1 MSVAAAD
8 HAAGLLRETIAR
20 KGRARLVAATGASQI
35 EFLAA
40 LVAAPG
46 IEWNKVD
53 LFHLD
58 EYVGLPITHPASFRR
73 YLHDRLIDVV
83 GIRSYHLLDGESDC
97 RRVAADAGRA
107 LTAAPID
114 LAFVGIGENGHLA
127 FNDPPADFD
136 TSEPYLVVTLDD
148 ACRRQQVGEGWFA
161 SLDEVPEQAI
171 SMSVRQILE
180 SRIILCV
187 VPDARKA
194 AAVKACVEGPV
205 SPLAPASILQLHA
218 ATTLYLDRDSSEL
231 LRPSTRGAH
240 RWRRTTSRE
249 ARMSGPLRSA
259 GQRLR
264 RRRFQR
270 ARPVAPIAWRFAL
283 AQLRLTGVT
292 RCLPTLITSSFDDF
306 AACARVLADVDGSGD
321 RRHPHGGAVHLAG
334 GRRARRASAR
344 LTSPRHVVTT
354 SSAGR
359 RRRDGRIVL
368 VTLAPEVPRRIALI
382 EQLVTPA
389 CASPSATRRD
399 RRSDRRRRL
408 CRRDA
413 VDAPRQ
419 RLRAMLPRHPN
430 VIWEQLAADGLLAS
444 LIVDGHHLPP
454 ATVKAMVRAKGADRT
469 ILVTDAIGA
478 AGSRA
483 RPLPDR
489 RRRVRAR
496 RRRPR
501 VASRDAVPRRLE
513 PDARSRDREHRPV
526 HRPADRRTSSDGVA
540 RPRRATSASS
550 RPAR

>member
-1 MSVAAAD
+1 MLVRTYADRAAMSVAAAD

-20 KGRARLVAATGASQI
+20 KGAARLVVATGASQL

-46 IEWNKVD
+46 IKWNKVE

-97 RRVAADAGRA
+97 GRVTADVGRA

-161 SLDEVPEQAI
+161 SLDAVPERAI

-231 LRPSTRGAH
+231 LRPSTRGAI
-240 RWRRTTSRE
+240 
-249 ARMSGPLRSA
+249 
-259 GQRLR
+259 
-264 RRRFQR
+264 
-270 ARPVAPIAWRFAL
+270 V
-283 AQLRLTGVT
+283 
-292 RCLPTLITSSFDDF
+292 
-306 AACARVLADVDGSGD
+306 
-321 RRHPHGGAVHLAG
+321 GG
-334 GRRARRASAR
+334 
-344 LTSPRHVVTT
+344 
-354 SSAGR
+354 
-359 RRRDGRIVL
+359 
-368 VTLAPEVPRRIALI
+368 E
-382 EQLVTPA
+382 
-389 CASPSATRRD
+389 
-399 RRSDRRRRL
+399 
-408 CRRDA
+408 
-413 VDAPRQ
+413 
-419 RLRAMLPRHPN
+419 N
-430 VIWEQLAADGLLAS
+430 
-444 LIVDGHHLPP
+444 
-454 ATVKAMVRAKGADRT
+454 
-469 ILVTDAIGA
+469 
-478 AGSRA
+478 
-483 RPLPDR
+483 
-489 RRRVRAR
+489 
-496 RRRPR
+496 
-501 VASRDAVPRRLE
+501 E
-513 PDARSRDREHRPV
+513 P
-526 HRPADRRTSSDGVA
+526 
-540 RPRRATSASS
+540 
-550 RPAR
+550 